1 MGSETTS
8 SDSDYKTSSPTSSS
22 TSSDSEKENDQSQKR
37 KPKQKQKLKQKQKH
51 KPKQKQPQKQ
61 KKKNKKKIKKIKEN
75 TKKKKPK
82 LKQKPKSLPKGWKLH
97 STTKEKQRK
106 KKKQKKTKKSRST
119 STSSTSNS
127 SDLKPIQR
135 QKGKN
140 VRYFKKKKKKKR
152 EITDTSDED
161 EKSSEEESTSDDT
174 SDEEETTSSSDE
186 TTSNEEEKSS
196 KEETTSDDTS
206 DEEENTSSS
215 YEDTDTSDEEEKS
228 SEEEST
234 SDDTSDEEET
244 TSSSDETTSSSDETK
259 SNEEEKS
266 SKEETTSDETS
277 DNEETTSAESREEEE
292 KTSDEEKTPIS
303 ISATNEIIERRRNE
317 KHSIKYKPKSNKET
331 DHKKKQ
337 KKKNKHSNQGKKR
350 KKLKGKK
357 KKNEPNYVQKDQ
369 TFNNKVKKNQNKLLK
384 KKKSN
389 WMKKKSNKEMDQI
402 KKQKKKNKHSIQV
415 KKRKKEKKKKK
426 RKLQKKQRKKMF
438 KKKQKQKLLKK
449 KNKKYN
455 KKNRGDYNHNW
466 SDKNENQ
473 LENDDKK
480 IPDPQTESEN
490 ENSKNKDQETNDDN
504 PREKLAILFLSDIC
518 KESSKKFVGIKSY
531 IQNYIEKIGKF
542 KQGALIHYGM
552 VGYRDFEDK
561 KMYQYIKFI
570 TDTNRFTDKLEGISV
585 SGGEKAKTTNVLG
598 ALNYVNRI
606 KWPECQL
613 KLLIHFPVKV
623 CHGKEFG
630 GPKPSTFSTRST
642 KKFIQKTNQFSQD
655 GIIKKLRKSKI
666 HWHMVTGDKRHETMF
681 LIWKNIYDDPNN
693 GIFLKRFPRKG
704 ELNEQLRIVR
714 ECFNTIKVEKQSKKP
729 PIQYLNTQAE
739 TFLVSINPNK
749 QNLVKLLNNKE
760 KPVYLLHKDFNIQ
773 RSQMALKKKDT
784 FLKFQ
789 NKNIYQFYLNK
800 KNLVY
805 YGIKQ
810 SSQEECRSYL
820 QSYLLATLIADEFNN
835 MLIKKMSAESEL
847 GKPAQFY
854 PIINFIPTYY
864 LIMKDPENQNQKE
877 YYLLWPV
884 NCRHAKQLIDN
895 KCMVTSK
902 QSSLIES
909 FIHYAFEE
917 KKGLIIFSDFYEK
930 NGFYFPPQIN
940 LHNNKIF
947 NKKIKDH
954 RDAGEPPHLN
964 FFHNHQCNEVCSA
977 FCCNNSSKKK
987 NIKPLNITRLSH
999 VTRFCKI
1006 KFCGNPINFVPE
1018 KNLMLRECICTECE
1032 KKIESRVIPKFK

>member
-8 SDSDYKTSSPTSSS
+8 SDSDYNTISPTSSS
-22 TSSDSEKENDQSQKR
+22 TSSDSEKENDQIQKR
-37 KPKQKQKLKQKQKH
+37 KPKLKQKLKQKQKH

-82 LKQKPKSLPKGWKLH
+82 LKQKPKSLPMEKVLH
-97 STTKEKQRK
+97 STTKEKK
-106 KKKQKKTKKSRST
+106 KKKKKKKKSRST

-140 VRYFKKKKKKKR
+140 ARYFKKKKKKKR

-174 SDEEETTSSSDE
+174 SDEEETTSDDTSDEEE
-186 TTSNEEEKSS
+186 TTSSSYEDTDTSDEEEKSS

-206 DEEENTSSS
+206 DEEE
-215 YEDTDTSDEEEKS
+215 
-228 SEEEST
+228 
-234 SDDTSDEEET
+234 
-244 TSSSDETTSSSDETK
+244 
-259 SNEEEKS
+259 
-266 SKEETTSDETS
+266 TTSDETS
-277 DNEETTSAESREEEE
+277 DKEETTSAESREEEE
-292 KTSDEEKTPIS
+292 KTSDEETTPVS
-303 ISATNEIIERRRNE
+303 ISATNEIIERRRNK
-317 KHSIKYKPKSNKET
+317 KHSKKYKHKSNKET
-331 DHKKKQ
+331 DQIKKQ
-337 KKKNKHSNQGKKR
+337 KKNKHSNQGKKR

-384 KKKSN
+384 KKKSK

-415 KKRKKEKKKKK
+415 KKKKEREKEKGKETAKETKKE
-426 RKLQKKQRKKMF
+426 
-438 KKKQKQKLLKK
+438 
-449 KNKKYN
+449 NNN

-473 LENDDKK
+473 LENDSKK
-480 IPDPQTESEN
+480 IPDPQTESEK

-518 KESSKKFVGIKSY
+518 KESSKKFVDIKSY
-531 IQNYIEKIGKF
+531 IQNYIENIGTF
-542 KQGALIHYGM
+542 NQGALIHYGM

-561 KMYQYIKFI
+561 KMYQYIKFV
-570 TDTNRFTDKLEGISV
+570 TDSNRFTDKLEGISV

-630 GPKPSTFSTRST
+630 GPKPSTFLTRST
-642 KKFIQKTNQFSQD
+642 KKLIQKTNQFSQD
-655 GIIKKLRKSKI
+655 EIIKKLRKSKI

-681 LIWKNIYDDPNN
+681 LIWKNIYDDPNS
-693 GIFLKRFPRKG
+693 GIFLKRFPHNV
-704 ELNEQLRIVR
+704 ELNEQLKIVR
-714 ECFNTIKVEKQSKKP
+714 ECFNTTKVEKQSKKP
-729 PIQYLNTQAE
+729 PIQYLNTRAK
-739 TFLVSINPNK
+739 TFLVSINPKK

-773 RSQMALKKKDT
+773 RSRGALKKDDT

-805 YGIKQ
+805 YGIQQ

-835 MLIKKMSAESEL
+835 MLIKKLSTESEL

-864 LIMKDPENQNQKE
+864 LIMKDTENQNQKE

-895 KCMVTSK
+895 MCMVTSE

-917 KKGLIIFSDFYEK
+917 KKGLIIFSNFYEK
-930 NGFYFPPQIN
+930 KGFYFPPQIN

-954 RDAGEPPHLN
+954 RDQGEIPHLN

-987 NIKPLNITRLSH
+987 NIKPLNITRLPH
-999 VTRFCKI
+999 VTRLCKI

-1018 KNLMLRECICTECE
+1018 KNLMLRDFICTECE
-1032 KKIESRVIPKFK
+1032 KKIESIVIPKFK